1 MKMFKLTQIIFNGQA
16 LTRGDNKEKSSILLE
31 N

>member
-16 LTRGDNKEKSSILLE
+16 LTRANKEKSSILLE